1 LASDESLPAANRAIP
16 LAVFAGPSLPAV
28 GRVECSGVSY
38 LPPAR
43 RGDIA
48 KAARH
53 YRAILL
59 IDGVFHHDLAP
70 SPREVYA
77 ATQAVATFGAASI
90 GALRGAECRPYG
102 MVTLGVI
109 ARWYVSGVIDGDDEV
124 AVLVDPRTQRALTV
138 PLVNVRYVARL
149 CVRRGLL
156 SADEG
161 QALINDARQIFYMDR
176 QWVDVVAGVTARKR
190 ADVLAIARRD
200 GDLKRLDA
208 TFALRSV
215 ARRLGVPLSNGPVWT

>member
-1 LASDESLPAANRAIP
+1 MASDKSLLAAADGLAP
-16 LAVFAGPSLPAV
+16 LAVFAGPSLPAAD
-28 GRVECSGVSY
+28 RVEYAGVSY

-43 RGDIA
+43 RGDVA
-48 KAARH
+48 KAALQ

-70 SPREVYA
+70 TPREVYA
-77 ATQAVATFGAASI
+77 ATQTVATFGAASI

-102 MVTLGVI
+102 MVTLGII
-109 ARWYVSGVIDGDDEV
+109 ARWYVDGVIDGDDEV
-124 AVLVDPRTQRALTV
+124 AVLVDARTHRALTV

-156 SADEG
+156 SAGEG
-161 QALINDARQIFYMDR
+161 QALIEHARRIYYMDR
-176 QWVDVVAGVTARKR
+176 QWNNVVEAVTARR
-190 ADVLAIARRD
+190 RPDVMTTARRD

-215 ARRLGVPLSNGPVWT
+215 ARRMGVRL